1 LAGLPPLLQ
10 GSLEAIMKY
19 QSISELQSASEVRS
33 ALPQPMTRD
42 ERIKRWAMLLEA
54 NPDRQIHTLSEIETK
69 HGRQRDVL
77 RADNSALT
85 VAFED
90 PVLRSE
96 GLKSDTFADAIT
108 FFGLWECDAH
118 YVLCSCLNGQ
128 TMAARTAASKVRG
141 LAGQRASLVATCM
154 IVGALMAFP
163 VAVAL
168 R

>member
-19 QSISELQSASEVRS
+19 QPISELRSASEVRS
-33 ALPQPMTRD
+33 TFSQPMTRD

-54 NPDRQIHTLSEIETK
+54 NPDRQIHTLTEIETK

-90 PVLRSE
+90 PVLRSQ
-96 GLKSDTFADAIT
+96 GLKSDTLADAIT

-128 TMAARTAASKVRG
+128 TMTARTAASKVRG
-141 LAGQRASLVATCM
+141 LASQRASLVATCM
-154 IVGALMAFP
+154 IVGTLIAFP

-168 R
+168 L

>member
-1 LAGLPPLLQ
+1 
-10 GSLEAIMKY
+10 MKY
-19 QSISELQSASEVRS
+19 QPISEVRS
-33 ALPQPMTRD
+33 ASEIRSTLPLPMTRD

-54 NPDRQIHTLSEIETK
+54 NPDRQIQTLSEIETE
-69 HGRQRDVL
+69 HGRQRDIL

-96 GLKSDTFADAIT
+96 GLRSDTLADAIT
-108 FFGLWECDAH
+108 FFGLRECDAH

-128 TMAARTAASKVRG
+128 TMAAGAVASKVRG

-168 R
+168 L

>member
-19 QSISELQSASEVRS
+19 QSINELQSASEVRS
-33 ALPQPMTRD
+33 TLPQPMTRD

-69 HGRQRDVL
+69 HGRQRDAL

-96 GLKSDTFADAIT
+96 GLQSDTLADAIT
-108 FFGLWECDAH
+108 FFKLSECDAH

-128 TMAARTAASKVRG
+128 IMTAGAAASKVHG
-141 LAGQRASLVATCM
+141 LAGQGVSLVAACM

-168 R
+168 L

>member
-1 LAGLPPLLQ
+1 
-10 GSLEAIMKY
+10 MKY
-19 QSISELQSASEVRS
+19 QSIDELRS
-33 ALPQPMTRD
+33 ATDIKSTLPQPMTRA
-42 ERIKRWAMLLEA
+42 ERIEHWATLLEA
-54 NPDRQIHTLSEIETK
+54 NPNRQIHTLSEIETK
-69 HGRQRDVL
+69 HGRRRDVL

-96 GLKSDTFADAIT
+96 GLKSDALADAIT
-108 FFGLWECDAH
+108 FFGLSECDAH

-128 TMAARTAASKVRG
+128 TMTAAAAASKVRG
-141 LAGQRASLVATCM
+141 LAGEGVSLVAACM

-168 R
+168 L

>member
-1 LAGLPPLLQ
+1 
-10 GSLEAIMKY
+10 MKY
-19 QSISELQSASEVRS
+19 QSINELQSASEVRS
-33 ALPQPMTRD
+33 TLPQPMTRD

-69 HGRQRDVL
+69 HGRQRDAL

-90 PVLRSE
+90 PVLRDE
-96 GLKSDTFADAIT
+96 GLKSDTLADAIT
-108 FFGLWECDAH
+108 FFGLSECDAH

-128 TMAARTAASKVRG
+128 TMTARATASKVRG
-141 LAGQRASLVATCM
+141 LASEGLPLVAACV

-163 VAVAL
+163 VMVAL
-168 R
+168 L

>member
-1 LAGLPPLLQ
+1 
-10 GSLEAIMKY
+10 
-19 QSISELQSASEVRS
+19 
-33 ALPQPMTRD
+33 
-42 ERIKRWAMLLEA
+42 MLLEA
-54 NPDRQIHTLSEIETK
+54 NPDRQIQTLSEIETK

-96 GLKSDTFADAIT
+96 GLKSDTLADAIT

-128 TMAARTAASKVRG
+128 TMAAGAVASKVRG

-168 R
+168 L

>member
-1 LAGLPPLLQ
+1 
-10 GSLEAIMKY
+10 MKH
-19 QSISELQSASEVRS
+19 QSISELERASEVRS
-33 ALPQPMTRD
+33 TPPQPMARG

-69 HGRQRDVL
+69 HRRQYDVV

-85 VAFED
+85 VAFDD

-108 FFGLWECDAH
+108 FFGLSECDAH

-128 TMAARTAASKVRG
+128 TMTAGAAASKVHG
-141 LAGQRASLVATCM
+141 LAGRRVSLVAACM

-163 VAVAL
+163 VAVTL
-168 R
+168 L